1 MKKISVFIA
10 SAILSISASPAL
22 ALSLSHFGT
31 TENGK
36 SSGSPRGEGF
46 FYDTFDFVVDKN
58 GPYDLHLIALDPGKD
73 LFLYLLAGGSDP
85 TEASRTVIGADDDSG
100 GNLNP
105 WLHQELATNVKYTAV
120 LTSYRSGETSRYLF
134 NVNGPVP
141 EPATWAMMIVGF
153 ALVGTALRHR
163 RGTTT
168 VRFAA

>member
-1 MKKISVFIA
+1 MRKFSVFIA
-10 SAILSISASPAL
+10 SAILSIAASPAL
-22 ALSLSHFGT
+22 ALSLSRVGT

-36 SSGSPRGEGF
+36 SSGSPRGEGY

-58 GPYDLHLIALDPGKD
+58 GPYDLHLVALDPGKD
-73 LFLYLLAGGSDP
+73 LFLYLLAGESGS
-85 TEASRTVIGADDDSG
+85 TEASQTIIGADDDSG

-105 WLHQELATNVKYTAV
+105 RLQQDLATNVKYTAV

-141 EPATWAMMIVGF
+141 EPGTWAMMIVGF
-153 ALVGTALRHR
+153 ALVGAALRYR

>member
-1 MKKISVFIA
+1 MRKSRVALVYAVFG
-10 SAILSISASPAL
+10 ILATPAM
-22 ALSLSHFGT
+22 ALSLSHTGS
-31 TENGK
+31 TESGK
-36 SSGSPRGEGF
+36 SSGSPRGEGL

-58 GPYDLHLIALDPGKD
+58 GPYDLHLVALDPGKD

-85 TEASRTVIGADDDSG
+85 SDASRAVIGANDDSG

-105 WLHQELATNVKYTAV
+105 WLQQELATNVKYTAV
-120 LTSYRSGETSRYLF
+120 FTSYRSGETSRYLF

-153 ALVGTALRHR
+153 ALVGAAMRYR
-163 RGTTT
+163 RGTST